1 METGGHPWCAS
12 GADRALL
19 KCLGDR
25 QANQVEASTIHAGQK
40 GGHQGRN
47 NPTLSCWFYQRGV
60 SSGVV
65 SQSGSCKKKE

>member
-40 GGHQGRN
+40 GGH
-47 NPTLSCWFYQRGV
+47 
-60 SSGVV
+60 
-65 SQSGSCKKKE
+65 